1 MAEII
6 HAREL
11 YEKLKT
17 ETPVVPAMAFGQEK
31 FDEAMGGGLRPGEFV
46 VLSGQPGMGKTEV
59 ARTWT
64 KRLADSG
71 VRTCWFSYEED
82 EQYFLEKSPTLDFY
96 LPESL
101 EEDRVGWIKEHILKA
116 KELGVEVAFIDNFD
130 HLTAPEIQKQVNYN
144 SSQYLG
150 AIVQELQEFAKI
162 NKIAIILIVHVIKQ
176 THAKLNELPT
186 RNDIADT
193 RKLVSLPNY
202 IIMVQRERDRDG
214 AFTDVTKLY
223 FEKSRRTGIHPR
235 FDLVYDRG
243 AKVLREFTADDML
256 AENAQNQ
263 PKLGGWGT
271 GEGKAGKV
279 R

>member
-1 MAEII
+1 MANII
-6 HAREL
+6 KASDL
-11 YEKLKT
+11 YAKLTAEKPMVRKL
-17 ETPVVPAMAFGQEK
+17 AFGETK
-31 FDEAMGGGLRPGEFV
+31 FDEAMDGGLRPGEFV

-71 VRTCWFSYEED
+71 VKSCWFTYEED
-82 EQYFLEKSPTLDFY
+82 EQYFLEKAPTLDFY
-96 LPESL
+96 MPESL
-101 EEDRVGWIKEHILKA
+101 EEDRVGWIKEHMLKA

-162 NKIAIILIVHVIKQ
+162 HSMAIVLIVHVIKQ
-176 THAKLNELPT
+176 THAKLNDLPT

-202 IIMVQRERDRDG
+202 IIMVQREREADG
-214 AFTDVTKLY
+214 SFTDITKLY

-235 FDLVYDRG
+235 FDLIYDRTQ
-243 AKVLREFTADDML
+243 KVLREMSGTDLLNMRKTEEDGESDDL
-256 AENAQNQ
+256 FKKNA
-263 PKLGGWGT
+263 PR
-271 GEGKAGKV
+271 GK
-279 R
+279 

>member
-1 MAEII
+1 MSQILLAKD
-6 HAREL
+6 L
-11 YEKLKT
+11 YEKLKKDQP
-17 ETPVVPAMAFGQEK
+17 EVRKLAFGDSK

-64 KRLADSG
+64 KRLADNEIK
-71 VRTCWFSYEED
+71 TCWFTYEED
-82 EQYFLEKSPTLDFY
+82 EQYFLEKAPTLDFY
-96 LPESL
+96 MPEVL
-101 EEDRVGWIKEHILKA
+101 EEDRVGWIKDHILKA
-116 KELGVEVAFIDNFD
+116 KEEFGIEVAFIDNFD

-162 NKIAIILIVHVIKQ
+162 HKVAIILIVHVVKQ

-202 IIMVQRERDRDG
+202 IIMVQRERDQNG
-214 AFTDVTKLY
+214 EFTDTTKLY

-235 FDLVYDRG
+235 FDLIYDRE
-243 AKVLREFTADDML
+243 ARVLRELTASDIMNTPQI
-256 AENAQNQ
+256 A
-263 PKLGGWGT
+263 PKRDLFSKT
-271 GEGKAGKV
+271 
-279 R
+279 RD